1 MSELWRDLICIPL
14 MLSNS
19 PQSPEQS
26 IVHCS
31 SETSHAP
38 PMADISLIISRMSL
52 YHFLFLLMK
61 HLTNCVPV
69 SVFHSF
75 SFFRLGIGDSL
86 KFLYNLLLSCFIFPL
101 ISIVQNIYLLCVTFL
116 NIFRLFL
123 NL

>member
-26 IVHCS
+26 IVRCS

-69 SVFHSF
+69 LFHSF
-75 SFFRLGIGDSL
+75 FFPKKQHVLQRTLMREYGQVYAIAKNSYTRGGELGT
-86 KFLYNLLLSCFIFPL
+86 
-101 ISIVQNIYLLCVTFL
+101 V
-116 NIFRLFL
+116 
-123 NL
+123 